1 MTRQRRGRV
10 DDELAA
16 GLGEPAAGAL
26 AEVAEVLGRD
36 YGFDRWLVNGRSKA
50 PVAIVYETDLE
61 SGGSRRLVLKVPTS
75 EHPVPRWAEARGHRE
90 AYEQAPPE
98 FAAAHLS
105 RLITEPQRVGDGSWL
120 VFQEIAGDDVDT
132 VEVLTTLLNEML
144 DSGGHSGIDP
154 GTFARACGDIV
165 SGILNGWDGHPRIAE
180 EKFSVARFLRRHV
193 LDQLEPGGRLH
204 LLSRQYPA
212 DEIDV
217 PGEAGSMPNPFA
229 LARGAYYGDAPLIRA
244 LTGPTHGDLHT
255 DNVLVRV
262 APEVDGAD
270 FHLID
275 LALYEPDGPVTRDP
289 VHMVLYILARRMDT
303 ISPAQQTALIE
314 ALLQPHLAGR
324 KLLPGWIA
332 DIIGE
337 VDRASLAWLKGTGLQ
352 PEWRQQRLLSLAG
365 CALLFLGRKSTRPQ
379 DHDWFLR
386 LAARAAAAFVSLVP
400 ARPAQPDRPA
410 DVLGHAPALLWRRLP
425 GPLPVVWLPELGR
438 TRIGASAILELHA
451 IPADEHGRPEARRLA
466 ALRDELA
473 STSSATGIGLA
484 VTDSGQL
491 SAWTPLQHDSVGAV
505 LDPGDL
511 ASRLASMLSL
521 LAGFAAG
528 GTAEVGFAAGVT
540 TSITLAEGSVTDL
553 PRLTTRSR
561 TSMSP
566 IRVPATDVLPSHRLA
581 VNARGIGEE
590 LAARILL
597 AFR

>member
-1 MTRQRRGRV
+1 MTQQRRGRV
-10 DDELAA
+10 DDDLAS
-16 GLGEPAAGAL
+16 GLGEPAAEAL
-26 AEVAEVLGRD
+26 ADVAEVLGRD
-36 YGFDRWLVNGRSKA
+36 YDFDRWLVNGRSKA
-50 PVAIVYETDLE
+50 PVAVVYETDLE
-61 SGGSRRLVLKVPTS
+61 SRRSRRLVLKVPTS
-75 EHPVPRWAEARGHRE
+75 EHPAPRWAEARGHRE
-90 AYEQAPPE
+90 AYEQASPE

-105 RLITEPQRVGDGSWL
+105 RLVTEPQRVGDGSWL

-144 DSGGHSGIDP
+144 DSGGRSRIEP
-154 GTFARACGDIV
+154 GMFARVCGAVV
-165 SGILNGWDGHPRIAE
+165 SGILNGWDGHPRIAD

-193 LDQLEPGGRLH
+193 LDQMEPGGRLH
-204 LLSRQYPA
+204 LLSRQYPD

-217 PGEAGSMPNPFA
+217 PGEAGSLPNPFA

-262 APEVDGAD
+262 TPEVDGAD

-314 ALLQPHLAGR
+314 ALLDPHLTGR
-324 KLLPGWIA
+324 KLLPGWVA
-332 DIIGE
+332 DVIGE

-400 ARPAQPDRPA
+400 VQPVQPVEA
-410 DVLGHAPALLWRRLP
+410 LSHAPALLWRRLSE
-425 GPLPVVWLPELGR
+425 PLPVVWLPELGR
-438 TRIGASAILELHA
+438 TRIGASAILEVHA
-451 IPADEHGRPEARRLA
+451 IPAGEHGRPEARRLA
-466 ALRDELA
+466 ALGDELA

-484 VTDSGQL
+484 VTDGGQL
-491 SAWTPLQHDSVGAV
+491 SAWTPLQRDSVGAV
-505 LDPGDL
+505 LDPDDL
-511 ASRLASMLSL
+511 ASRLTTMLSV
-521 LAGFAAG
+521 LAGFVAKG
-528 GTAEVGFAAGVT
+528 SAEVGFATGIT
-540 TSITLAEGSVTDL
+540 TSITLAEGSVSDL
-553 PRLTTRSR
+553 PRQTTRSR

-566 IRVPATDVLPSHRLA
+566 IRVPAADVLPSHRLA